1 MLIPVDAC
9 NKHRGGVQIF
19 FSGPIFSVTSF
30 TMVDLPDPEPPLIP
44 IKKFFD
50 LDLCMFN
57 RTFSYKFCKT
67 CALTLPVEKR
77 QTSV

>member
-9 NKHRGGVQIF
+9 NKHCGEVQIF
-19 FSGPIFSVTSF
+19 FPVLIFSTISF
-30 TMVDLPDPEPPLIP
+30 TMVDLSDPEPPPIP
-44 IKKFFD
+44 IKKVFV
-50 LDLCMFN
+50 LDLRMFN
-57 RTFSYKFCKT
+57 STFSYKFCKT

>member
-9 NKHRGGVQIF
+9 NMHRADII
-19 FSGPIFSVTSF
+19 SGPIFSVISF
-30 TMVDLPDPEPPLIP
+30 TMVDLPDSEPPPIP

-50 LDLCMFN
+50 LDLCMLN